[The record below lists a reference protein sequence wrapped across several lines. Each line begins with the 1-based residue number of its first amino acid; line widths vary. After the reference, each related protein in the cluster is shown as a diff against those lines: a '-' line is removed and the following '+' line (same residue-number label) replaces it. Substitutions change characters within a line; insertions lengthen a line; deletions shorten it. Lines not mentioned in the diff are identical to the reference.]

1 MTAKTR
7 ILCIEDH
14 RETAALIAEELAERG
29 LEVIFAHDGSERFAG
44 ILKTMPDLILS
55 DISMRD
61 MSGFEVLQN
70 LAKIAPHFV
79 TKPIDFDILATI
91 IAARLGQV
99 ARTHVWV
106 RKSSMTGRSKR

>member
-70 LAKIAPHFV
+70 LAKIAPHFGNMPFV
-79 TKPIDFDILATI
+79 FLAALTD
-91 IAARLGQV
+91 Q
-99 ARTHVWV
+99 
-106 RKSSMTGRSKR
+106 SQ